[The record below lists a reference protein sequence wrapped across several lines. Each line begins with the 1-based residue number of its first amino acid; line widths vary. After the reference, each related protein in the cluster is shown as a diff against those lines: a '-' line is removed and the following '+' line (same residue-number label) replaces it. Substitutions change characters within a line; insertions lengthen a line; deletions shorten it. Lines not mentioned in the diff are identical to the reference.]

1 MNDYLI
7 ASGTLFSFLFAL
19 CWSYYM
25 ATRVIPP
32 KVISQMESKYSDP
45 EWLTN
50 MFSTSWDLMGD
61 SMGPKIQDSIMKSL
75 RMSTLRDI
83 RTLGNDVETLED
95 EVIDSFVEYSFRTDI
110 YQKNVPYKVI
120 LSFAYQTRS
129 KSFTDNVT
137 RTTILLELNSI
148 ILGTRIDMQVT
159 DYLSVMTNLESS
171 IYSFG
176 SAGASLLTLLATGIN
191 AYLFNVTAG
200 FTLSVDRL
208 MARDDLG

>member
-95 EVIDSFVEYSFRTDI
+95 EVIDRLPDTIDAESAIKMLKIAKKRPDLVERIGEISQILPLIQQLGGVGAGGGAGPVAGSSSSFNPWI
-110 YQKNVPYKVI
+110 
-120 LSFAYQTRS
+120 
-129 KSFTDNVT
+129 
-137 RTTILLELNSI
+137 
-148 ILGTRIDMQVT
+148 
-159 DYLSVMTNLESS
+159 
-171 IYSFG
+171 
-176 SAGASLLTLLATGIN
+176 
-191 AYLFNVTAG
+191 
-200 FTLSVDRL
+200 
-208 MARDDLG
+208 